1 MNESKC
7 QAVLFDM
14 DGVLVD
20 SEEFIAAA
28 CCAMFAEK
36 GQTVYPEDFRPFIG
50 TGEDRFIGGVAEK
63 YNVKMN
69 MPADKVRAYDI
80 YLEIIKGKLK
90 PLDGVVDFI
99 EKCRLLGLKMAVAS
113 SADLRK
119 VNGNLTEIG
128 LDHGEFD
135 AVVCGEDV
143 ENKKPAPD
151 IFIFAAGKIGID
163 PARCLVVEDAV
174 SGVLAAKAAGAMCL
188 GITTSF
194 TEEQLGADFHAANL
208 AEAGD
213 EVIKW

>member
-1 MNESKC
+1 MSENRC

-36 GQTVYPEDFRPFIG
+36 GQKVLPEDFRPFIG

-63 YNVKMN
+63 YGVKMN
-69 MPADKVRAYDI
+69 MPADKTRAYDI
-80 YLEIIKGKLK
+80 YLEMIKGKLR

-99 EKCRLLGLKMAVAS
+99 KKCRSLGLKMAVAS

-128 LDHGEFD
+128 LGPGEFD
-135 AVVCGEDV
+135 AVVCAENV

-151 IFIFAAGKIGID
+151 IFILAASKIGVE
-163 PARCLVVEDAV
+163 PARCLVIEDAV

-188 GITTSF
+188 GITSSF
-194 TEEQLGADFHAANL
+194 SEEQLGADFHATNL
-208 AEAGD
+208 TEVSD
-213 EVIKW
+213 EVLKW

>member
-1 MNESKC
+1 MSENRC

-36 GQTVYPEDFRPFIG
+36 GQLVEPEDFRPFIG
-50 TGEDRFIGGVAEK
+50 TGDDRFIGGVAAK
-63 YNVKMN
+63 YNVKVKL
-69 MPADKVRAYDI
+69 PTDKERAYDI
-80 YLEIIKGKLK
+80 YLEMIKGKLK
-90 PLDGVVDFI
+90 PLDGVIDFI
-99 EKCRLLGLKMAVAS
+99 NKCRSLGLKTAVAS

-135 AVVCGEDV
+135 TVVCAEDV
-143 ENKKPAPD
+143 KNKKPAPD
-151 IFIFAAGKIGID
+151 IFILAASRLQVE
-163 PARCLVVEDAV
+163 PNRCLVIEDAI
-174 SGVLAAKAAGAMCL
+174 SGVSAAKAVGAMCL

-194 TEEQLGADFHAANL
+194 SKEQLGADFHAANL
-208 AEAGD
+208 AEASD
-213 EVIKW
+213 EVLKW